1 MTTLDVR
8 PVPIHETRALRR
20 DVLRPGHTLEAVASR
35 EPDGAH
41 AVGAYAGDELVAVGF
56 VLPEGEPGAWRI
68 RGMATTPEARNR
80 GAGSAVL
87 ATLIEHA
94 RGNGARRIWCNART
108 PALAFYERAG
118 MRRASEE
125 YDAPESGPHYV
136 MELRP
141 ADAAAQ

>member
-35 EPDGAH
+35 EPDGVH

-56 VLPEGEPGAWRI
+56 VAPEGEPGAWRI
-68 RGMATTPEARNR
+68 RGMATAAGARNR

-87 ATLIEHA
+87 SALIEHA
-94 RGNGARRIWCNART
+94 TANGARRIWCNART
-108 PALAFYERAG
+108 RALPFYERAG
-118 MRRASEE
+118 MRAASEE
-125 YDAPESGPHYV
+125 YDVLESGPHHL

-141 ADAAAQ
+141 PETAAQ